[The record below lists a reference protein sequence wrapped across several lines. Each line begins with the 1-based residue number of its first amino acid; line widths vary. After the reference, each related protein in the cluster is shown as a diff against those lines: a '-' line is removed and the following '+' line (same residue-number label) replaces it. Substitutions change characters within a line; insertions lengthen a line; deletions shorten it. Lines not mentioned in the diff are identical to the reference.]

1 MGKVGE
7 GKCGLGCGGWGGGL
21 YVCADMCVC
30 VCKRWL
36 KLMFLLTIFRGLC
49 ESWEAGFLEIH
60 FFSCL
65 RERNENLLYTNY
77 MLGPFYPSVI
87 PMLTLGVGSVLF

>member
-1 MGKVGE
+1 MWLGLWWVG
-7 GKCGLGCGGWGGGL
+7 WGL

-60 FFSCL
+60 FFSYL
-65 RERNENLLYTNY
+65 RERNENLLYTY
-77 MLGPFYPSVI
+77 MRGPFYPYVI